1 MDKTKIQLLRTE
13 ARELIGSPNNYKG
26 NACEAQE
33 KIACKK
39 GLYDGGSKIE

>member
-26 NACEAQE
+26 NAHDTQE
-33 KIACKK
+33 RIV
-39 GLYDGGSKIE
+39 